1 MYLQVLKKLKHL
13 YFHLILRQISPIT
26 SAHMLATFD
35 AFFEGDTGKP
45 TNVEKDL
52 YLTQEENEMFQYLKT
67 NNLRLE
73 QEKIPYAYAY
83 QRIPK

>member
-1 MYLQVLKKLKHL
+1 MD
-13 YFHLILRQISPIT
+13 R
-26 SAHMLATFD
+26 ATFD

-52 YLTQEENEMFQYLKT
+52 YLTPEENEMFRYLKSK
-67 NNLRLE
+67 NLRLE
-73 QEKIPYAYAY
+73 QEKIPYVYAY

>member
-1 MYLQVLKKLKHL
+1 MD
-13 YFHLILRQISPIT
+13 R
-26 SAHMLATFD
+26 ATFD
-35 AFFEGDTGKP
+35 TFFEGDTGKP

-52 YLTQEENEMFQYLKT
+52 RLTPDENEMFQYLKAK
-67 NNLRLE
+67 NLRLE